1 MDHVPYVHLRKM
13 VDFFYSTDYDEDLLE
28 VANTSVLQLHA
39 QMFLLADQY
48 DIPGLLFIAA
58 KKFRARCVNSWNA
71 LEFLHSIRDLYKL
84 TPSSIIRLRETAC
97 VVIRGYL
104 PEMLDDAMTAECFE
118 KTVLEVPEFAK
129 DLLQG
134 YIDRPLMGYC
144 DTCRC
149 NQSMEC
155 LQTRCQNCNKGQGG
169 RKRMRI
175 SSGDSW

>member
-1 MDHVPYVHLRKM
+1 MNHVPYVHLRKM
-13 VDFFYSTDYDEDLLE
+13 IDFFYSTDYDGDVLE

-48 DIPGLLFIAA
+48 DIPGLLSIAA
-58 KKFRARCVNSWNA
+58 KKFRARCIDSWDA
-71 LEFLHSIRDLYKL
+71 LELLQSMRDLYKL
-84 TPSSIIRLRETAC
+84 TPPSMIRLREFAC
-97 VVIRGYL
+97 VVIRGHL
-104 PEMLDDAMTAECFE
+104 PEMLDDAVTAECFE

-129 DLLQG
+129 DLLIG
-134 YIDRPLMGYC
+134 YIDRPLMDYC
-144 DTCRC
+144 DTCRS

-175 SSGDSW
+175 SSSDSW